1 METRFS
7 PRSKLIA
14 FWVLAGLTAVGL
26 AHFFSVLSPFLWA
39 IITAYIF
46 TPLITL
52 LSRRTHLPRPLIA
65 TVVYLAIMA
74 ALIVG
79 IVTLVPVVQK
89 QGRELINQLPQTTE
103 AGVDYFYEHFPTV
116 PVQLGLDRVTL
127 QRGINDVIG
136 QITSRVPV
144 TAIAVAQRLFH
155 FVLELFVY
163 LIATF
168 FFFLQGDR
176 FIASLRRSVPLR
188 YQRETE
194 RVFGEI
200 NSTMGAYLRGQVILI
215 IIMSTVTYIALWIY
229 DMPYALALAIATGCL
244 ELIPILGPWSAG
256 AIAVTIAALS
266 PTPPFGWSN
275 ATLAIVVAI
284 TYLTLRQLEDILVI
298 PTLIG
303 RIVHLH
309 PVLVIFVLL
318 IGTSL
323 GGILGLLLAV
333 PTAAVVRI
341 LLRYVYGK
349 IVADAERRIVT
360 LGVPADIQR
369 LHDELPNLTNVHVIL
384 LTRPGALRWD
394 DLPLIQSL
402 AGLAGRHGVNLSAI
416 TSDPVAGSLFTAVG
430 VETSVVG
437 TFEEAQ
443 RTAPAPTGNA
453 EEELATL
460 PAPASLR

>member
-1 METRFS
+1 METGFS

-14 FWVLAGLTAVGL
+14 FWVLAGLTILGL

-52 LSRRTHLPRPLIA
+52 LARRTHLPRPVIA

-79 IVTLVPVVQK
+79 IVTLVPVVQQ

-103 AGVDYFYEHFPTV
+103 AGVDYFYEHFPVV
-116 PVQLGLDRVTL
+116 PEQLGLDRVTL

-136 QITSRVPV
+136 QITSQVPV
-144 TAIAVAQRLFH
+144 TAITVAQRLFH

-176 FIASLRRSVPLR
+176 FTASLRRGVPLR

-256 AIAVTIAALS
+256 AIAVTVAALS

-309 PVLVIFVLL
+309 PLLVIFVLL
-318 IGTSL
+318 IGTTL

-360 LGVPADIQR
+360 LAGHTDIER
-369 LHDELPNLTNVHVIL
+369 LHGELANLTNVHIVL
-384 LTRPGALRWD
+384 LTRPGALHWE
-394 DLPLIQSL
+394 DLPLVQGL
-402 AGLAGRHGVNLSAI
+402 AGLADRHGVNLSAI

-437 TFEEAQ
+437 TIEEAQ
-443 RTAPAPTGNA
+443 RVAQKPQETA
-453 EEELATL
+453 EEELVPL